1 MIDTLKN
8 RRHILTVNLEDYFQV
23 EPLSGAIPL
32 RYWPR
37 FDTRVE
43 RNVMASLDLLDEC
56 GAKATFFTVGWIADK
71 MPDVVREVARR
82 GHEVASK
89 GYYHRSIQ
97 QMSRDEFRADVVQS
111 KKALERAT
119 GQAVDGYRIARG
131 WFSQRDLWALD
142 ILADEGFAYDSSLRQ
157 LGFTGVSGGR
167 RDIPFVH
174 NYEGKTIREL
184 PLATWQFAGFSLPV
198 SGGNYVRQLPDS
210 FVRRRVANWIEQSD
224 APLVFYFHVWELD
237 AEQPRITAVSM
248 RNRVRQYRNLE
259 QMPGRIRRYLK
270 EYAFTTAG
278 NHLGLAPRTVDVAP
292 QVTSQV
298 VAQTGAARVR
308 RPVTIVVPCY
318 NEENSLGYLKRTL
331 DKFSADNAEMLDVQF
346 VLVDDGSRDKTWEG
360 MQAQFGE
367 SADCQL
373 VRHPKN
379 RGIAAAC
386 LTGIEAAKT
395 ETVCVID
402 ADCSFDPAR
411 LADMIPMLED
421 GVDMVTASPYHR
433 DGGVL
438 NVPAWRLVLSKG
450 ASQIYAH
457 IMTNKLASYTA
468 CFRVYRRSTVV
479 GMKLDNYGF
488 TGIAEILA
496 RLDQSGARILE
507 CPAVLETRLL
517 GVSKMKVAR
526 TIMEHAKLMTQL
538 ARGRM
543 APTERG
549 GPLPPDSTKLAGGSA
564 NSHGG

>member
-1 MIDTLKN
+1 MIDIN
-8 RRHILTVNLEDYFQV
+8 PARRHVLTVHLEDYFQV

-43 RNVMASLDLLDEC
+43 RNVLASLDLLDEC
-56 GAKATFFTVGWIADK
+56 GAKATFFTVGWIADQA
-71 MPDVVREVARR
+71 PDVVREVVRR

-89 GYYHRSIQ
+89 GYYHRSIR
-97 QMSRDEFRADVVQS
+97 QMSAEEFRADAVQS
-111 KKALERAT
+111 KRALEKAT
-119 GQAVDGYRIARG
+119 GQEVKGYRIARG
-131 WFSQRDLWALD
+131 WFGQRDLWALD
-142 ILADEGFAYDSSLRQ
+142 VLAEEGFAYDSSLRQ
-157 LGFTGVSGGR
+157 IGFTGVSKSEVNR
-167 RDIPFVH
+167 PFSRTV
-174 NYEGKTIREL
+174 GTRTIHEL
-184 PLATWQFAGFSLPV
+184 PLATWQCAGFSLPV

-210 FVRRRVANWIEQSD
+210 FMRARVADWVDSTD

-237 AEQPRITAVSM
+237 PEQPRITAVSM

-259 QMPGRIRRYLK
+259 QMPNRIRRYLK
-270 EYAFTTAG
+270 DYTFTSASEY
-278 NHLGLAPRTVDVAP
+278 LGVPLETVGIEG
-292 QVTSQV
+292 Q
-298 VAQTGAARVR
+298 ARVEAAAPAAPTGPR

-318 NEENSLGYLKRTL
+318 NEENSLGYLGRTL
-331 DKFSADNAEMLDVQF
+331 DRFKSDNADKFETSF
-346 VLVDDGSRDKTWEG
+346 VLVEDGSKDKTWEG
-360 MQAQFGE
+360 MNALFGHRAE
-367 SADCQL
+367 FKL
-373 VRHPKN
+373 VKHDKN

-386 LTGIEAAKT
+386 LTGIEAAKD

-411 LADMIPMLED
+411 LAVMIPMLED
-421 GVDMVTASPYHR
+421 DVTMVTASPYHR

-457 IMTNKLASYTA
+457 IMKNKLASYTA
-468 CFRVYRRSTVV
+468 CFRVYKRSAVV

-496 RLDQSGARILE
+496 RLDQSGAKILE

-526 TIMEHAKLMTQL
+526 TIVEHARLMTQL
-538 ARGRM
+538 ARGQLDP
-543 APTERG
+543 AAG
-549 GPLPPDSTKLAGGSA
+549 GTNLAGQA
-564 NSHGG
+564 NSRG